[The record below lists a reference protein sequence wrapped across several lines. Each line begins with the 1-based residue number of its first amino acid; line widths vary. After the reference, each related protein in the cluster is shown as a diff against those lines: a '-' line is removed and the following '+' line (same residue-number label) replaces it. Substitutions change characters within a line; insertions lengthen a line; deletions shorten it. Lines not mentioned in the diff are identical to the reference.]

1 MTDKAIQRREDQ
13 LRQIEVLFWDIV
25 HVNVNS
31 GINDF
36 CSLVQTWR
44 LCDTARL
51 LHLVFLLRGAF
62 EEAMPPL
69 PFRSRIVDK
78 S

>member
-1 MTDKAIQRREDQ
+1 
-13 LRQIEVLFWDIV
+13 LRQIEVLFWDIDD
-25 HVNVNS
+25 VNINS

-36 CSLVQTWR
+36 SSLVQPWR
-44 LCDTARL
+44 PCDRARL
-51 LHLVFLLRGAF
+51 LHLVFLLRRAF
-62 EEAMPPL
+62 EEAMMPL